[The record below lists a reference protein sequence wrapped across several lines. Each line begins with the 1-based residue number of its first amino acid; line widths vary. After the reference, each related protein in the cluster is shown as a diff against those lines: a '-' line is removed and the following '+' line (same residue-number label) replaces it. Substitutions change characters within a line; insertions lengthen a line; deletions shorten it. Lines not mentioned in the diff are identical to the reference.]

1 MIQFKNYEKGREFLK
16 KNEPFIILWL
26 NQSIA
31 YYYYSFA
38 KINPITLRF
47 IQKTQFYNG
56 SAPSLFQ
63 SNFLKK

>member
-31 YYYYSFA
+31 YYYSFA
-38 KINPITLRF
+38 KINPILLRF